1 MAEELYMLK
10 RIDISR
16 CLLLDTTSSKI
27 KNLLFD
33 NYSVVLTITCIFL
46 LVSLIPSSTILHPKA
61 AFGDGLFMEEL
72 SASFGDRKADL
83 IIKMTPPVVTTET
96 LQNQNQKPV
105 IQFKLYDPTTKE
117 GYKHVTYYIT
127 IEKDGKKLLSDW
139 FHDHKGD
146 LKIEMK
152 PSTAEQIAVYGEP
165 DPILQAFTG
174 TENSPV
180 VATGPIFSEG
190 GLYHFIVRITTI
202 DFDRSF
208 IPDDKQPVYD
218 GWLSVGSTLNQ
229 QVSLSDG
236 KQIPI
241 QIISYYDDIKDFKF
255 DPTKRQIQFAMPFNW
270 NTTRL
275 EDQKQ
280 IMVHQE
286 VSIPKGNSLASQS
299 YAGTI
304 NGIDVTKNLMVDPSN
319 STKNVV
325 HFMLPKPA
333 VIQIAEEVNNNGYLG
348 ATNGL
353 MEFSLVPSTNATSSM
368 SPMSEMPNMAGM

>member
-1 MAEELYMLK
+1 MSNQYRGIK
-10 RIDISR
+10 RIGILPVAMGASI
-16 CLLLDTTSSKI
+16 LLL
-27 KNLLFD
+27 LLL
-33 NYSVVLTITCIFL
+33 S
-46 LVSLIPSSTILHPKA
+46 LVPSSILYPKV

-83 IIKMTPPVVTTET
+83 IIKMTPPVVTNET
-96 LQNQNQKPV
+96 LKNQNQEPV
-105 IQFKLYDPTTKE
+105 IQFKLYDPSTNE

-152 PSTAEQIAVYGEP
+152 PSNAEQIAVYGEP

-202 DFDRSF
+202 DYDRSF

-229 QVSLSDG
+229 QVSLNDG

-241 QIISYYDDIKDFKF
+241 QIISYYDDIKDFNF
-255 DPTKRQIQFAMPFNW
+255 DPSKKQIQFTMPFDW

-280 IMVHQE
+280 VMVHQE
-286 VSIPKGNSLASQS
+286 VSIPKGTSLDSQS
-299 YAGTI
+299 YIGAI
-304 NGIDVTKNLMVDPSN
+304 NGTDVTKNLMVDPSN

-333 VIQIAEEVNNNGYLG
+333 IIQIAEEVNNNGQAAASIG
-348 ATNGL
+348 S
-353 MEFSLVPSTNATSSM
+353 MEFSLTPSTNVTSSSM
-368 SPMSEMPNMAGM
+368 PEMADMTGM

>member
-1 MAEELYMLK
+1 MNSRYEKGK
-10 RIDISR
+10 RIRIVPTIMCASI
-16 CLLLDTTSSKI
+16 LLL
-27 KNLLFD
+27 LLL
-33 NYSVVLTITCIFL
+33 S
-46 LVSLIPSSTILHPKA
+46 LVPSSILYPKT

-72 SASFGDRKADL
+72 SASFGERKADL
-83 IIKMTPPVVTTET
+83 IIKMTPPVVTNET
-96 LQNQNQKPV
+96 LKNQNQEPV
-105 IQFKLYDPTTKE
+105 IQFKLYDPSTNE

-127 IEKDGKKLLSDW
+127 IEKDGKKLVSDW

-152 PSTAEQIAVYGEP
+152 PSNAEQIAVYGEP

-180 VATGPIFSEG
+180 IATGPIFSEG

-202 DFDRSF
+202 DYDRSF

-241 QIISYYDDIKDFKF
+241 QIISYYDDIKDFNF
-255 DPTKRQIQFAMPFNW
+255 DPGKKQIQFTMPFDW
-270 NTTRL
+270 NITRL

-286 VSIPKGNSLASQS
+286 VLIPKGNSLASQS
-299 YAGTI
+299 YTGTI
-304 NGIDVTKNLMVDPSN
+304 NGTDVTKNLMVDPSN

-333 VIQIAEEVNNNGYLG
+333 IIQIAEEVNNNGQ
-348 ATNGL
+348 AAVSDGL
-353 MEFSLVPSTNATSSM
+353 MEFSLTPSTNATSSSM
-368 SPMSEMPNMAGM
+368 NEMTNMAGM

>member
-1 MAEELYMLK
+1 MDSQYGKGK
-10 RIDISR
+10 RIRIVPTTVCASI
-16 CLLLDTTSSKI
+16 LLL
-27 KNLLFD
+27 LLL
-33 NYSVVLTITCIFL
+33 S
-46 LVSLIPSSTILHPKA
+46 LVPSSTLYPKT

-83 IIKMTPPVVTTET
+83 IIKMTPPVVTNET
-96 LQNQNQKPV
+96 LKNQNQEPV
-105 IQFKLYDPTTKE
+105 IQFKLYDPSTNE

-127 IEKDGKKLLSDW
+127 IEKDGKKLVSDW

-152 PSTAEQIAVYGEP
+152 PSNAEQIAVYGEP

-180 VATGPIFSEG
+180 IATGPIFSEG

-202 DFDRSF
+202 DYDRSF

-241 QIISYYDDIKDFKF
+241 QIISYYDDIKDFNF
-255 DPTKRQIQFAMPFNW
+255 DPGKKQIQFTMPFDW
-270 NTTRL
+270 NITRL

-286 VSIPKGNSLASQS
+286 VLIPKGNSLASQS
-299 YAGTI
+299 YTGTI
-304 NGIDVTKNLMVDPSN
+304 NGTDVTKNLMVDPSN

-333 VIQIAEEVNNNGYLG
+333 IIQIAEEVNNNGQ
-348 ATNGL
+348 AAVSDGL
-353 MEFSLVPSTNATSSM
+353 MEFSLTPSTNATSSSM
-368 SPMSEMPNMAGM
+368 NEMTNMAGM

>member
-1 MAEELYMLK
+1 MNSQYEKGK
-10 RIDISR
+10 RIRIIPIAMGVSI
-16 CLLLDTTSSKI
+16 LLL
-27 KNLLFD
+27 LL
-33 NYSVVLTITCIFL
+33 S
-46 LVSLIPSSTILHPKA
+46 LVPSSILYPKT

-96 LQNQNQKPV
+96 LKNQNQEPV
-105 IQFKLYDPTTKE
+105 IQFKLYDPTTNQ

-146 LKIEMK
+146 LKLEMK
-152 PSTAEQIAVYGEP
+152 PSNAEQITVYGEP
-165 DPILQAFTG
+165 DPILQAYTG

-180 VATGPIFSEG
+180 VATGSIFSEG

-202 DFDRSF
+202 DYDRSF

-241 QIISYYDDIKDFKF
+241 QIISYYDDIKDFNF
-255 DPTKRQIQFAMPFNW
+255 DPSKKQIQFTMPFNW
-270 NTTRL
+270 NITRL

-286 VSIPKGNSLASQS
+286 VSIPKGSSLASQS
-299 YAGTI
+299 YTGAI
-304 NGIDVTKNLMVDPSN
+304 NGMDATKNLMVDPSN

-333 VIQIAEEVNNNGYLG
+333 IIQIAEEVNNNGQ
-348 ATNGL
+348 AAAAAEGL
-353 MEFSLVPSTNATSSM
+353 MEFSLTPSTNASSSSM
-368 SPMSEMPNMAGM
+368 HEMTNMAGM

>member
-1 MAEELYMLK
+1 MKKTVFRTLSLTSAIAFL
-10 RIDISR
+10 IVSINIVIIS
-16 CLLLDTTSSKI
+16 
-27 KNLLFD
+27 
-33 NYSVVLTITCIFL
+33 
-46 LVSLIPSSTILHPKA
+46 SLSAPLKA
-61 AFGDGLFMEEL
+61 AYADGLFMEEL

-83 IIKMTPPVVTTET
+83 IIKMMPPVVTTET
-96 LQNQNQKPV
+96 LKNQKPV
-105 IQFKLYDPTTKE
+105 IQFKLYDPSTKE

-146 LKIEMK
+146 LKLEMK
-152 PSTAEQIAVYGEP
+152 PSNAERVTVYGEP

-190 GLYHFIVRITTI
+190 GLYHFVVRITTI
-202 DFDRSF
+202 DYDRSI
-208 IPDDKQPVYD
+208 IPDDKQPIYD

-241 QIISYYDDIKDFKF
+241 QIISYYDDIKDFNF
-255 DPTKRQIQFAMPFNW
+255 DPSKKQIQFTMPFNW
-270 NTTRL
+270 NITRL

-286 VSIPKGNSLASQS
+286 VSIPKGSSLASQS
-299 YAGTI
+299 YTGAI
-304 NGIDVTKNLMVDPSN
+304 NGMDATKNLMVDPSN

-333 VIQIAEEVNNNGYLG
+333 IIQIAEEVNNNGQ
-348 ATNGL
+348 AAAAAEGL
-353 MEFSLVPSTNATSSM
+353 MEFSLTPSTNASSSSM
-368 SPMSEMPNMAGM
+368 HEMTNMAGM

>member
-1 MAEELYMLK
+1 MDSQHGKGK
-10 RIDISR
+10 RIRVVPIAMGASI
-16 CLLLDTTSSKI
+16 LLL
-27 KNLLFD
+27 LLL
-33 NYSVVLTITCIFL
+33 S
-46 LVSLIPSSTILHPKA
+46 LVPSSILYPKT

-83 IIKMTPPVVTTET
+83 IIKMTPPVVTNET
-96 LQNQNQKPV
+96 LKNQNQEPV
-105 IQFKLYDPTTKE
+105 IQFKLYDPSTNE

-127 IEKDGKKLLSDW
+127 IEKYGKKLLSDW

-152 PSTAEQIAVYGEP
+152 PSNAEQIAVYGEP

-202 DFDRSF
+202 DYDRSF

-236 KQIPI
+236 KEIPI
-241 QIISYYDDIKDFKF
+241 QIISYYDDIKDFNF
-255 DPTKRQIQFAMPFNW
+255 DPSKKQIQFTMPYNW
-270 NTTRL
+270 NITRL

-286 VSIPKGNSLASQS
+286 VLIPKGNSLASLS
-299 YAGTI
+299 YTGTI
-304 NGIDVTKNLMVDPSN
+304 NGTDVTKNLMVDPSN

-333 VIQIAEEVNNNGYLG
+333 IIQIAEEVNNNGQ
-348 ATNGL
+348 AAASDGL
-353 MEFSLVPSTNATSSM
+353 MEFSLTPSTNATSSSM
-368 SPMSEMPNMAGM
+368 HDMTNMAGM

>member
-1 MAEELYMLK
+1 
-10 RIDISR
+10 
-16 CLLLDTTSSKI
+16 
-27 KNLLFD
+27 
-33 NYSVVLTITCIFL
+33 
-46 LVSLIPSSTILHPKA
+46 
-61 AFGDGLFMEEL
+61 
-72 SASFGDRKADL
+72 
-83 IIKMTPPVVTTET
+83 
-96 LQNQNQKPV
+96 
-105 IQFKLYDPTTKE
+105 
-117 GYKHVTYYIT
+117 
-127 IEKDGKKLLSDW
+127 
-139 FHDHKGD
+139 
-146 LKIEMK
+146 MK
-152 PSTAEQIAVYGEP
+152 PSNAEQIAVYGEP

-202 DFDRSF
+202 DYDRSF

-236 KQIPI
+236 KQVPI

-255 DPTKRQIQFAMPFNW
+255 DPTKKQIQFAMPFDW

-299 YAGTI
+299 YAVTI
-304 NGIDVTKNLMVDPSN
+304 NGIDITKNLMVDPSN

-333 VIQIAEEVNNNGYLG
+333 VIQIAEEVNNDGQ
-348 ATNGL
+348 AAASEGL
-353 MEFSLVPSTNATSSM
+353 MEFSLTPCTNATSSSM
-368 SPMSEMPNMAGM
+368 HDNII

>member
-1 MAEELYMLK
+1 LNNQYGIIK
-10 RIDISR
+10 RIGIIPVAMGASI
-16 CLLLDTTSSKI
+16 LLL
-27 KNLLFD
+27 L
-33 NYSVVLTITCIFL
+33 
-46 LVSLIPSSTILHPKA
+46 SLIPTSILYTKA

-96 LQNQNQKPV
+96 LKSQNQKPI

-152 PSTAEQIAVYGEP
+152 PSNAEQIAVYGEP

-202 DFDRSF
+202 DYDRSF
-208 IPDDKQPVYD
+208 IPDDKQPIYD

-236 KQIPI
+236 EQVPI
-241 QIISYYDDIKDFKF
+241 EIISYYDDIKDFKF
-255 DPTKRQIQFAMPFNW
+255 DPTKKQIQFAMPFNW

-275 EDQKQ
+275 ENQKQ

-299 YAGTI
+299 YTGEI

-333 VIQIAEEVNNNGYLG
+333 VIQIAQEVNNNRQVG
-348 ATNGL
+348 TSNEL
-353 MEFSLVPSTNATSSM
+353 MEFSLVPSTNATSS
-368 SPMSEMPNMAGM
+368 SMSEMTNMAGM

>member
-1 MAEELYMLK
+1 MNSRYEK
-10 RIDISR
+10 GKGIRIIPTIMGASI
-16 CLLLDTTSSKI
+16 LLL
-27 KNLLFD
+27 LLL
-33 NYSVVLTITCIFL
+33 S
-46 LVSLIPSSTILHPKA
+46 LVPSSTLYPKT

-83 IIKMTPPVVTTET
+83 IIKMTPPVVTNET
-96 LQNQNQKPV
+96 LKNQNQEPV
-105 IQFKLYDPTTKE
+105 IQFKLYDPSTNE

-127 IEKDGKKLLSDW
+127 IEKDGKKLVSDW

-152 PSTAEQIAVYGEP
+152 PSNAEQIAVYGEP

-202 DFDRSF
+202 DYDRSF

-241 QIISYYDDIKDFKF
+241 QIISYYDDIKDFNFNPSK
-255 DPTKRQIQFAMPFNW
+255 KQIQFTMPFDW
-270 NTTRL
+270 NITRL

-280 IMVHQE
+280 VMLHQE
-286 VSIPKGNSLASQS
+286 VSIPKGTSLDSLS
-299 YAGTI
+299 YTGAI
-304 NGIDVTKNLMVDPSN
+304 NGTDVTKNLMVDPSN

-333 VIQIAEEVNNNGYLG
+333 IIQIAEEVNNNGQA
-348 ATNGL
+348 ATSDGL
-353 MEFSLVPSTNATSSM
+353 MEFSLTPSTNASSSSM
-368 SPMSEMPNMAGM
+368 HEMTNMAGM